1 MAIQHL
7 ANAAAE
13 ASVAYSLFIEC
24 SAPILRFG
32 TLEQARAEP
41 ESVASASAS
50 LLLQLHFLLVVL
62 CHPTFADWQVKSFH
76 EAMQML
82 NKLTKVS
89 WLSSFFQTVKN
100 KATTNQPTTTTTTSQ
115 QANKPTSQQAN
126 KPNNNNN
133 NKKKKKKMKKKKK
146 KNNNKKKRA

>member
-100 KATTNQPTTTTTTSQ
+100 KATTNQPTTTTTTT
-115 QANKPTSQQAN
+115 TSQQAN

-133 NKKKKKKMKKKKK
+133 NNNKKKKKKKMKKKKK

>member
-100 KATTNQPTTTTTTSQ
+100 KATTNQPTTTTTTTTTTSQ
-115 QANKPTSQQAN
+115 QANKPTSQTTTTTTTTTTT
-126 KPNNNNN
+126 
-133 NKKKKKKMKKKKK
+133 
-146 KNNNKKKRA
+146 RRRRRRRR